1 MQSLTKDEKEDQLGA
16 SEHKEWHDSDFSECS
31 FKHPSLKLEKLVTH
45 KYHECRKRKQTNK
58 ETNKQKNAT
67 EVFFLQPKGQ
77 ERDNTAKEKTFRQ

>member
-45 KYHECRKRKQTNK
+45 KYHKCRKRKQTNK
-58 ETNKQKNAT
+58 ETKKKCNRSLLPPA
-67 EVFFLQPKGQ
+67 KGPGKR
-77 ERDNTAKEKTFRQ
+77 EHSKRENI